1 MEFSE
6 ITEDSKV
13 YPGEYIYHEPSKA
26 IVLVGSFNR
35 KQNRIQ
41 TLGNGK
47 LIVDEIDNFRKIN
60 LTRSEHKQYIAAKGC
75 SGCKKL

>member
-35 KQNRIQ
+35 KQNRIN
-41 TLGNGK
+41 TTPHMK
-47 LIVDEIDNFRKIN
+47 APKK
-60 LTRSEHKQYIAAKGC
+60 TRVPLYHLQEHHRFLKV
-75 SGCKKL
+75 